1 MNKKKHR
8 MALAAL
14 LTALSV
20 LLSGCLNLGV
30 LTMKPSESAAVP
42 GTETAPSATPTPSSA
57 TETGSTEAPTETVN
71 TEPVS
76 TEPIDPND
84 EALIRWQNAGQKDY
98 LPDGALEMVRFS
110 EMEYRRPDVEQLYA
124 DFDALIQEAKQ
135 SGDAASLLE
144 DYYELYS
151 RYISFYSMDTLANIR
166 YSLNTADSYFKS
178 EYDFC
183 QEQTPNVEEKLEA
196 LNKALAASPAR
207 DQLEEEYFGSGY
219 FEQYDDYEV
228 YTNPE
233 YLRLSQEEAALL
245 SEYRA
250 LTADMQ
256 VSFQGETKPLDEWLE
271 TDDYY
276 TYIGALQAYY
286 DSYNASVGELFVR
299 LVKVRQ
305 QLAAALDYD
314 SYADYSFD
322 VTYTRDYSPEQGVEF
337 LDGIRTHLV
346 PVLEKAMPQ
355 FGFSSPSFGSASEQ
369 NVMEMVASAA
379 QTIGGSV
386 WDAYRFMRAY
396 GLCDIAQSPKK
407 IEGSFQTY
415 IYDYEAPFVLV
426 NAKGSGEDYTTF
438 AHEFGHFTDAYH
450 NYGANEDLE
459 TAETFSQAMEFLALQ
474 YSDALSQRQRDSLLR
489 YKLYDLLETFVYQ
502 GAYAEFEARVYA
514 LDPEKITVERINEI
528 YLQCCKDFGVYEDG
542 FDFYYSQGWI
552 DVLHFF
558 EVPYY
563 VISYCVSAETALQVY
578 ELETRQKG
586 DGVAAY
592 FRLLDRDYSAG
603 VQQVMEDA
611 ELESPFRDDVIE
623 QTAEFFQKQLGLKR
637 N

>member
-42 GTETAPSATPTPSSA
+42 GTETAPSATPTPPSA
-57 TETGSTEAPTETVN
+57 TETGSTEAPPETAN

-76 TEPIDPND
+76 MEPIDPND

-271 TDDYY
+271 TDDYS

-322 VTYTRDYSPEQGVEF
+322 VTYGGEDDDF
-337 LDGIRTHLV
+337 CIDHMI
-346 PVLEKAMPQ
+346 LELKQEKGKKVKAKA
-355 FGFSSPSFGSASEQ
+355 FATG
-369 NVMEMVASAA
+369 
-379 QTIGGSV
+379 
-386 WDAYRFMRAY
+386 
-396 GLCDIAQSPKK
+396 
-407 IEGSFQTY
+407 
-415 IYDYEAPFVLV
+415 LV
-426 NAKGSGEDYTTF
+426 NLVVGGMK
-438 AHEFGHFTDAYH
+438 
-450 NYGANEDLE
+450 
-459 TAETFSQAMEFLALQ
+459 
-474 YSDALSQRQRDSLLR
+474 
-489 YKLYDLLETFVYQ
+489 
-502 GAYAEFEARVYA
+502 
-514 LDPEKITVERINEI
+514 
-528 YLQCCKDFGVYEDG
+528 
-542 FDFYYSQGWI
+542 
-552 DVLHFF
+552 
-558 EVPYY
+558 
-563 VISYCVSAETALQVY
+563 
-578 ELETRQKG
+578 
-586 DGVAAY
+586 
-592 FRLLDRDYSAG
+592 
-603 VQQVMEDA
+603 
-611 ELESPFRDDVIE
+611 
-623 QTAEFFQKQLGLKR
+623 
-637 N
+637 